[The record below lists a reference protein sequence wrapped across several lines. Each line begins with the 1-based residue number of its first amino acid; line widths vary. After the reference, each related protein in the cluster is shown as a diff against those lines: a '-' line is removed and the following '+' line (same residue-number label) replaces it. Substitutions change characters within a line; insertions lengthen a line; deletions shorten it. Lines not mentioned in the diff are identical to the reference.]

1 MISFISINMILKTK
15 KTSAGFT
22 LIEALTLLF
31 IFSVIVTTFYSVFTA
46 GTKYMIESKNRLGA
60 LALANEKMEIV
71 RNLKYDDIGT
81 VGGEIGGNIPQEED
95 VTENAHQF
103 HVNTLVEYFDD
114 PYDGLGIHDTIWFED
129 YKKVTVTITWDNGT
143 SANSVKMVS
152 RFSPHGVEKQNP
164 NDGILSINV
173 YSKQPGA
180 EQTLPVEGASV
191 HLVNSDLGLNTSKN
205 TDADGNATF
214 MGSNI
219 KNSIQK
225 YEVTLTKSGYE
236 TVSTLPPYPDT
247 SYNPTDVHG
256 SVVTVGGSAN
266 FVNLIQNKLANLKI
280 TAVDF
285 LNQPIAN
292 IDFHVKGGRKMGT
305 TISSNDPVYNLDED
319 SETEADGEKEFDSV
333 SPGQYEISPTP
344 GADYELIRISPVSPV
359 TLFSEQSLDV
369 KIELVNKNSASLLV
383 SVLNNDDNSPIPGAQ
398 VQLKNDTLGY
408 DNTQTVPTDGK
419 VYFPTTSDLFEAG
432 TYNLNITAD
441 GFNSSNTQVTINPG
455 SLKLEEVKLTPSG

>member
-1 MISFISINMILKTK
+1 MILETK

-31 IFSVIVTTFYSVFTA
+31 IFTVIITTFYSVFTA
-46 GTKYMIESKNRLGA
+46 GTRYMIDSKNRLGA
-60 LALANEKMEIV
+60 LALADEKMEIV

-81 VGGEIGGNIPQEED
+81 VSGEIGGNILQDED
-95 VTENAHQF
+95 VTENAHHF
-103 HVNTLVEYFDD
+103 HVHTQIEYVDD
-114 PYDGLGIHDTIWFED
+114 PFDGSGYSDTIWFED
-129 YKKVTVTITWDNGT
+129 YKKVTITITWDN
-143 SANSVKMVS
+143 SASSTPVELVS
-152 RFSPHGVEKQNP
+152 RFSPHGVEQQNP

-173 YSKQPGA
+173 YSKQPGEA
-180 EQTLPVEGASV
+180 QTVPVENASV

-247 SYNPTDVHG
+247 AYNPTDVHG
-256 SVVTVGGSAN
+256 SVVTGSVN
-266 FVNLIQNKLANLKI
+266 FVNLIQNKLANLKVL
-280 TAVDF
+280 AADF

-292 IDFHVKGGRKMGT
+292 IDFHVKGGRKIGT

-319 SETEADGEKEFDSV
+319 GETEADGEKEYSSI
-333 SPGQYEISPTP
+333 SPGQYEISPTL
-344 GADYELIRISPVSPV
+344 GGTNYELVRISPVSPV

-369 KIELVNKNSASLLV
+369 KIELADKNATSLLV

-398 VQLKNDTLGY
+398 VQLKNDALGY
-408 DNTQTVPTDGK
+408 DNTQTAPTDGK

-432 TYNLNITAD
+432 TYDLNITAD
-441 GFNSSNTQVTINPG
+441 GFNSSNTQVTINSG
-455 SLKLEEVKLTPSG
+455 SLKIEEIKLTPSG